1 MEYGLLL
8 FGMLGAFLT
17 VYLAKQEVIPEFRPL
32 FDTSGKET
40 EVMDHLDHIKRTE
53 KNIDKIQA
61 RLETESLTDDVVK
74 RLTLVITTSQ
84 EELRYKTTRMQKL
97 EQEIKQSQIIS
108 RGTGL
113 IIYIVLGGVFG
124 FLLAGR
130 VQIEGLSGDLPN
142 YFESIVIGA
151 TWTSYL
157 SVIGFSQVGKKVDE
171 KFEVVKK
178 EIIETISREAEKTG
192 QPLST
197 DAVTIIEE
205 KFARARIVI
214 QKDVKGIL

>member
-1 MEYGLLL
+1 MDYGLLL
-8 FGMLGAFLT
+8 SGMLGALLT

-32 FDTSGKET
+32 FDTSGKEI
-40 EVMDHLDHIKRTE
+40 EVMDHQDHIKKTG
-53 KNIDKIQA
+53 KHIDKIQA
-61 RLETESLTDDVVK
+61 RLETESLTDEYVT
-74 RLTLVITTSQ
+74 RLTVVLETSQ
-84 EELRYKTTRMQKL
+84 DELRDETTRLQKL
-97 EQEIKQSQIIS
+97 EREIKQSQVIS
-108 RGTGL
+108 RGIGF

-171 KFEVVKK
+171 KIEVAKK
-178 EIIETISREAEKTG
+178 QIIETVTIEAENTG
-192 QPLST
+192 QPLSA
-197 DAVTIIEE
+197 DAVATITE
-205 KFARARIVI
+205 KFDRARMII
-214 QKDVKGIL
+214 KKDVKAIL